1 MNKAAAKAAWSQRL
15 AIGAAALITAFF
27 LGSLLAFGNAGS
39 WVWADALG
47 FSVWILSFTVV
58 GVIIA
63 FHRPGNPIAW
73 ICLAFSGVWSIW
85 IFLDGLLAY
94 EAANPGSLSRP
105 DLIAALAY
113 PLWVPGVGLIG
124 FLLLLFPDGHLP
136 SPRWRYVAWLLAGD
150 LALLTLTGFFLPG
163 VIQETEYVNPLGV
176 EILEAFDQG
185 IPGFALVVILV
196 LCILASALSVV
207 VRYRR
212 AVGRERLQLKWLMAA
227 GVVAAA
233 AYALLFFWDEFNVQL
248 VWSLLPIAIGMSM
261 HRHHLYEI
269 DRLISRTIVY
279 AVVVGALAIVF
290 ASVIFVLQVVSPF
303 QDDLA
308 VAASTLAAAAAFNPI
323 RSRVQERVDRRF
335 NRSRYDAERVSV
347 EFASGLRDETDSDRI
362 VEGWLGVVS
371 ETMQPTAVGVWTK
384 GE

>member
-1 MNKAAAKAAWSQRL
+1 MNKAAANAAWSQRL
-15 AIGAAALITAFF
+15 AIGAAALITAFY

-94 EAANPGSLSRP
+94 ESANPGSFSQP

-124 FLLLLFPDGHLP
+124 FLLLLFPDGRLP
-136 SPRWRYVAWLLAGD
+136 SPRWRPVAWLLAGD
-150 LALLTLTGFFLPG
+150 IALLTLTGFFLPG
-163 VIQETEYVNPLGV
+163 VIQETEYVNPLGI

-248 VWSLLPIAIGMSM
+248 VWSLIPIAIGMSV

-279 AVVVGALAIVF
+279 AIVVGALAIVF
-290 ASVIFVLQVVSPF
+290 ASVIFVLQEVSPF

-308 VAASTLAAAAAFNPI
+308 VAASTLAAAAAFNPV
-323 RSRVQERVDRRF
+323 RNRVQKRVDRRF

-347 EFASGLRDETDSDRI
+347 EFATGLRDETDSDQI
-362 VEGWLGVVS
+362 LDGWAGVVTR
-371 ETMQPTAVGVWTK
+371 TMQPTSMGIWLK
-384 GE
+384 PD

>member
-1 MNKAAAKAAWSQRL
+1 VDEPIANAVRHRRL
-15 AIGAAALITAFF
+15 AIGAAALITAFY
-27 LGSLLAFGNAGS
+27 LGSLFAFGNAGS
-39 WVWADALG
+39 WVSADALG

-94 EAANPGSLSRP
+94 ESTNPGSLSRP

-136 SPRWRYVAWLLAGD
+136 SPRWRPVAWVLAGTIAV
-150 LALLTLTGFFLPG
+150 LGLTAFFVPG
-163 VIQETEYVNPLGV
+163 VIQETEYVNPLG
-176 EILEAFDQG
+176 IQGLEPFDQG
-185 IPGFALVVILV
+185 VPAMALVVMLV

-212 AVGRERLQLKWLMAA
+212 AVGSERLQLKWLMAA
-227 GVVAAA
+227 GVAAAA

-248 VWSLLPIAIGMSM
+248 VWSLIPIAIGLSM
-261 HRHHLYEI
+261 HRHHLYDI

-279 AVVVGALAIVF
+279 AVVVGVLALVF
-290 ASVIFVLQVVSPF
+290 ASVIFVLQEVSPF
-303 QDDLA
+303 EDDLA
-308 VAASTLAAAAAFNPI
+308 VAASTLAAAAVFNPV
-323 RSRVQERVDRRF
+323 RNRVQERVDRRF

-347 EFASGLRDETDSDRI
+347 EFASGLRDETDSGQILD
-362 VEGWLGVVS
+362 GWAGVVTR
-371 ETMQPTAVGVWTK
+371 TMQPTSMGIWLK
-384 GE
+384 PD

>member
-1 MNKAAAKAAWSQRL
+1 MNKAANAAWSQRL
-15 AIGAAALITAFF
+15 AIGAAALITAFY

-94 EAANPGSLSRP
+94 ESANPGAFSRP

-124 FLLLLFPDGHLP
+124 VLLLLFPDGRLP
-136 SPRWRYVAWLLAGD
+136 SPRWRPVAWLLAGD
-150 LALLTLTGFFLPG
+150 IALLTLTGFFLPG
-163 VIQETEYVNPLGV
+163 VIQETEYVNPLGI

-196 LCILASALSVV
+196 LCILASAFSVV
-207 VRYRR
+207 VRYRG

-227 GVVAAA
+227 GVLAAA

-248 VWSLLPIAIGMSM
+248 VWSLIPIAIGMSM

-279 AVVVGALAIVF
+279 AIVVGALAIVF
-290 ASVIFVLQVVSPF
+290 ASVIFVLQEVSPF

-308 VAASTLAAAAAFNPI
+308 VAASTLAAAAAFNPV
-323 RSRVQERVDRRF
+323 RSRAQERVDRRF
-335 NRSRYDAERVSV
+335 NRSRYDAERVSA
-347 EFASGLRDETDSDRI
+347 EFATGLRDETDSDRI
-362 VEGWLGVVS
+362 MQGWVGVVS
-371 ETMQPTAVGVWTK
+371 ETMQPRAVGVWTK

>member
-1 MNKAAAKAAWSQRL
+1 VIEATANAVWHRRL
-15 AIGAAALITAFF
+15 AIGAAALITAFY
-27 LGSLLAFGNAGS
+27 LGSLLAFGNAGP

-63 FHRPGNPIAW
+63 FHRSGNPVAW

-94 EAANPGSLSRP
+94 EAANPGSMSRP

-136 SPRWRYVAWLLAGD
+136 SPRWRYVAWLLAGTMTI
-150 LALLTLTGFFLPG
+150 LTLTGFFLPG
-163 VIQETEYVNPLGV
+163 VIQETEYLNPLGI
-176 EILEAFDQG
+176 EALETFDQG
-185 IPGFALVVILV
+185 VAGFALVVILV
-196 LCILASALSVV
+196 LCIGASAVSVV
-207 VRYRR
+207 VRYRT
-212 AVGRERLQLKWLMAA
+212 AVGTERLQLKWLMAA

-248 VWSLLPIAIGMSM
+248 VWSLIPIAIGLSM
-261 HRHHLYEI
+261 HRHHLYDI

-290 ASVIFVLQVVSPF
+290 ASVIFVLQQVSPF
-303 QDDLA
+303 ESDLA

-323 RSRVQERVDRRF
+323 RNRVQKRVDRRF

-347 EFASGLRDETDSDRI
+347 EFASGLRDETDSGQILDR
-362 VEGWLGVVS
+362 WAGVVTR
-371 ETMQPTAVGVWTK
+371 TMQPTSMGIWLK
-384 GE
+384 PD

>member
-1 MNKAAAKAAWSQRL
+1 VNEAAANAVWHRRL
-15 AIGAAALITAFF
+15 AIGAAALITAFY

-39 WVWADALG
+39 WVLADALG
-47 FSVWILSFTVV
+47 FTVWILSFTVV

-63 FHRPGNPIAW
+63 FHRAGNLIAW

-94 EAANPGSLSRP
+94 EASNPGSLSRP

-136 SPRWRYVAWLLAGD
+136 TPRWRHVAWLLAGTM
-150 LALLTLTGFFLPG
+150 AILTLTGFFLPG

-176 EILEAFDQG
+176 EALETFDQG
-185 IPGFALVVILV
+185 VAGFALVVILV
-196 LCILASALSVV
+196 LCIGASAVSVV
-207 VRYRR
+207 VRYRT
-212 AVGRERLQLKWLMAA
+212 AVGTERLQLKWLMAA
-227 GVVAAA
+227 GVMAAA

-248 VWSLLPIAIGMSM
+248 VWSLIPIAIGLSM
-261 HRHHLYEI
+261 HRHHLYDI

-323 RSRVQERVDRRF
+323 RIRVQERVDRRF
-335 NRSRYDAERVSV
+335 NRSRFDAERVAV
-347 EFASGLRDETDSDRI
+347 EFATGLRDETDSGQILD
-362 VEGWLGVVS
+362 GWAVVVAR
-371 ETMQPTAVGVWTK
+371 TMQPTSMGIWLK
-384 GE
+384 PD